1 MSNRIGILLLSFALL
16 FSLAVNG
23 QTPPTPD
30 RPSHEDVVKL
40 MKLMKCREQ
49 AKEMMDGMM
58 SQLLPGMKQEMKQKD
73 PNMPE
78 AELADFD
85 KIMADYMNQLPLDDM
100 VNAMI
105 PAYENHLTRTEV
117 QAMTSFYSSPPGQSV
132 LAKMPV
138 IGAEY
143 MKTLQPMMLNWVREM
158 EASMKPK
165 IEELRAKYHRDK

>member
-1 MSNRIGILLLSFALL
+1 
-16 FSLAVNG
+16 
-23 QTPPTPD
+23 
-30 RPSHEDVVKL
+30 
-40 MKLMKCREQ
+40 
-49 AKEMMDGMM
+49 MMDGMM